1 MAALGEDLLGV
12 VNKLQDLVFNTIG
25 NDSLD
30 LPQIVVVGS
39 QSSGKSSVLEN
50 IVGRDFLPRGSGIV
64 TRRPL
69 ILQLINVPSTASE
82 PEGHDAH
89 VPHTPASVAGH
100 DEFAEF
106 NHIPGRRFYDFSEVR
121 REIEN
126 ETNRIAGNNKGIN
139 RQPINLKVYSPSVL
153 SLTLVDLPGLTKVPI
168 GDQPTDIEK
177 QTRTLISEYIAKP
190 NSIIL
195 AVSPANVDIVNSEAL
210 KLARYVD
217 PAGKR
222 TIGVLTK
229 LDLMDHGTNA
239 LDILS
244 GRVYPLKLGFI
255 GAVNRSQQDIQINK
269 PMAESLAAERD
280 FFRMHP
286 AYRNIA
292 QRCGTQFLAKT
303 LNRTLMGHI
312 RERLPDIKARLNTL
326 MGQTQ
331 QELASYGTDTFIGK
345 EHRGSL
351 ILQLMTRFATSFIS
365 SIDGTSS
372 EISTKELCG
381 GARIYYIFNSVFGN
395 SLETV
400 DPTHNL
406 SVLDIRTAIRN
417 STGPRPSLF
426 VPELAFDLLVK
437 PQIKLLEAPS
447 QRCVELVYEELIKIC
462 HTCGSNELSRYP
474 RLQGK
479 LIEVVSDLLRERLGP
494 SSSYVESLISIQRAY
509 INTNHPNFLGA
520 AAAMSSV
527 MQDKHEREKKAAAA
541 DEKRKR
547 EQKRRKELNG
557 VNGTE
562 TPEDEDEEH
571 QQNTLPVR
579 QAQKP
584 KESRSMSPA
593 IGRDGH
599 RLGHAPSVSNGAT
612 GGGSGRDSFLNYF
625 FGKESGTTGN
635 ALPGQSPTSTLPGGQ
650 RHVSQ
655 NIEPS
660 IAASFRRGDTRPAP
674 PVSIQEPEE
683 ETAVGAEEGT
693 PGLDDPSGPALT
705 EREALETELIRRLIS
720 NYFNIVRETIA
731 DQVPKAVMHLLVNHS
746 KDVVQNRLVSELYRE
761 NLFEELLYEDDAVR
775 QEREKCEKLLNTY
788 REAAKI
794 IGEVLVIVVSYL
806 RSDMFPALL
815 VLAFVATAFTQRQ
828 DQQPLISKHDLI
840 SSLKKAEIIP
850 TVLDSFHP
858 KLALDISWKHATAH
872 VGNTVDPDKLQDSPK
887 TTLSSL
893 NHGQGTSETKPL
905 LKPEE
910 MQLTIA
916 LTDPDAPSR
925 ENPEWAQVCH
935 WIATSVP
942 KHRSAEAGFDTAL
955 VTKHPHWEDIMPY
968 KPPGPP
974 PKTGKH
980 RYVFVVLAPMNGTKE
995 ALHLVKPA
1003 DRQHWGYE
1011 KADLGLREWADEM
1024 GLEVLGANFMYAQ
1037 NAEQ

>member
-1 MAALGEDLLGV
+1 MAAFGEELLNV

-69 ILQLINVPSTASE
+69 ILQLINLPSDRSDK
-82 PEGHDAH
+82 PEEHEVH
-89 VPHTPASVAGH
+89 VPHTPAAVAGQ
-100 DEFAEF
+100 DEWGEF
-106 NHIPGRRFYDFSEVR
+106 NHIPGRRFYDFQEVK

-126 ETNRIAGNNKGIN
+126 ETARIAGNNKGIN
-139 RQPINLKVYSPSVL
+139 RQPINLKVYSPHVL

-177 QTRTLISEYIAKP
+177 QTRNLISEYIAKP

-195 AVSPANVDIVNSEAL
+195 AVSPANVDLVNSESL
-210 KLARYVD
+210 KLARQVD
-217 PAGKR
+217 PTGKR
-222 TIGVLTK
+222 TVGILTK

-255 GAVNRSQQDIQINK
+255 GVVNRSQQDIQGNK
-269 PMAESLAAERD
+269 SMSDALSAERE

-292 QRCGTQFLAKT
+292 SRCGTQYLAKT
-303 LNRTLMGHI
+303 LNQTLMVHI

-331 QELASYGTDTFIGK
+331 QELASYGTDAFTGR

-395 SLETV
+395 SLESI
-400 DPTHNL
+400 DPTVNL
-406 SVLDIRTAIRN
+406 SSLDIRTAIRN

-437 PQIKLLEAPS
+437 PQIKLLEVPS

-462 HTCGSNELSRYP
+462 HTCGSTELSRYP
-474 RLQGK
+474 RLQGR
-479 LIEVVSDLLRERLGP
+479 LIETVSDLLRERLGP

-527 MQDKHEREKKAAAA
+527 MQDKHEKEKQQAAAA
-541 DEKRKR
+541 EKRKR
-547 EQKRRKELNG
+547 EERKQKEREQAG
-557 VNGTE
+557 MNGTHA
-562 TPEDEDEEH
+562 PDEDEEQLH
-571 QQNTLPVR
+571 SVLPVR
-579 QAQKP
+579 SATKS

-593 IGRDGH
+593 VGRDGH
-599 RLGHAPSVSNGAT
+599 RFGHANSAPNGVPN
-612 GGGSGRDSFLNYF
+612 GGRDSFLNYF
-625 FGKESGTTGN
+625 FGKENGTSAG
-635 ALPGQSPTSTLPGGQ
+635 ALPGQGSERSLPGHGGS

-660 IAASFRRGDTRPAP
+660 ISASFRRGDTRPP
-674 PVSIQEPEE
+674 PVVESVTTEE
-683 ETAVGAEEGT
+683 LERDEN
-693 PGLDDPSGPALT
+693 GLDDPAGPALT
-705 EREALETELIRRLIS
+705 ERESLETELIRRLIS

-746 KDVVQNRLVSELYRE
+746 KDAVQNRLVSELYKE
-761 NLFEELLYEDDAVR
+761 GLFEELLYEDDGVR
-775 QEREKCEKLLNTY
+775 EEREKCEKLLSTY
-788 REAAKI
+788 KEASKI
-794 IGEVLVIVVSYL
+794 IGEVL
-806 RSDMFPALL
+806 
-815 VLAFVATAFTQRQ
+815 
-828 DQQPLISKHDLI
+828 
-840 SSLKKAEIIP
+840 
-850 TVLDSFHP
+850 
-858 KLALDISWKHATAH
+858 
-872 VGNTVDPDKLQDSPK
+872 
-887 TTLSSL
+887 
-893 NHGQGTSETKPL
+893 
-905 LKPEE
+905 
-910 MQLTIA
+910 
-916 LTDPDAPSR
+916 
-925 ENPEWAQVCH
+925 
-935 WIATSVP
+935 
-942 KHRSAEAGFDTAL
+942 
-955 VTKHPHWEDIMPY
+955 
-968 KPPGPP
+968 
-974 PKTGKH
+974 
-980 RYVFVVLAPMNGTKE
+980 
-995 ALHLVKPA
+995 
-1003 DRQHWGYE
+1003 
-1011 KADLGLREWADEM
+1011 
-1024 GLEVLGANFMYAQ
+1024 
-1037 NAEQ
+1037 